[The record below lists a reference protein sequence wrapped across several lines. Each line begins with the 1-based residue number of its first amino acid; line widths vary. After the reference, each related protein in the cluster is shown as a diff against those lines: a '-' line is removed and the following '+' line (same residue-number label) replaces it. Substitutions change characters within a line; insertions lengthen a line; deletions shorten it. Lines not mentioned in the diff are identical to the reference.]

1 VSGGSADRVAGAPT
15 GPPGADLTIRSTCR
29 SCSAGCGIVARVVD
43 GELVDV
49 RGDRE
54 HPLSHGYL
62 CPKGRS
68 LPWAQNRP
76 ERLDRPVV
84 RGRAVSWDEA
94 LDDLAAEL
102 AGLIARHGGGCVGT
116 FRGHGGHADKVGI
129 GLLADLL
136 TALGSDQRYSVSS
149 IDIAPM
155 LRVAQLVAG
164 SPAAL
169 PRWIP
174 EDPDSRLV
182 LWLGGNPVVSHGYV
196 TQLPDPVRRI
206 KAFRERGG
214 RLWVVDP
221 RATRTA
227 GFADH
232 HLPIRPDAD
241 HHLLAWLVRQLLDA
255 GVASPEFLD
264 CTTAAERSRLD
275 GALAGITTE
284 GTVAATGLRQDQL
297 TALLDAVRESGR
309 IAVVTSTGI
318 TFQSHGVQTEW
329 LRWVLLLLT
338 DSLDRPGGMWFDR
351 GWFAPFDL
359 RDEPLPAPGE
369 TLPPPGSRPELTRL
383 AGEVPVAAMGD
394 EIRAG
399 ALRAL
404 FVNGG
409 NPLSS
414 FPDPAETERYLGE
427 LDVLVAL
434 DVAHSATTAV
444 ATHVLPVADQMERT
458 DLLFWTD
465 GYVRVAPA
473 VVRPVGERKPLWWIV
488 AQLGLRLGVDLTEG
502 TDPDDLDD
510 VEMVRRLLARGR
522 TDLGDPL
529 LAGPHGVRIPDV
541 SGYMRERVLPGGRW
555 DVLSTVLLD
564 SWDGRTVPV
573 ASPFTLVSGRQLT
586 RSCSTDLVPRER
598 RRDRPTVALH
608 RDDGARLGVSD
619 GDSVRIVGEDGE
631 ISAEVALGADVG
643 PGVVSIAHGWLAHN
657 VSRLCSTTRRIDPL
671 AGQPIMTA
679 LPVALYP
686 LDTHEDEEQTR

>member
-1 VSGGSADRVAGAPT
+1 
-15 GPPGADLTIRSTCR
+15 
-29 SCSAGCGIVARVVD
+29 VD

-68 LPWAQNRP
+68 LAWAQNRP
-76 ERLDRPVV
+76 ERLDRPAVC
-84 RGRAVSWDEA
+84 GRPVSWDEA
-94 LDDLAAEL
+94 LDDLGADLTRLVAE
-102 AGLIARHGGGCVGT
+102 HGGGCVGT
-116 FRGHGGHADKVGI
+116 FRGHGGHADKIGI

-155 LRVAQLVAG
+155 LRVAQLVAVP
-164 SPAAL
+164 PAAL
-169 PRWIP
+169 PRWLP

-206 KAFRERGG
+206 RAFRERGG

-221 RATRTA
+221 RSTRTA
-227 GFADH
+227 GFADQ
-232 HLPIRPDAD
+232 HLPIRPDTD

-255 GVASPEFLD
+255 GVASAEFLD

-275 GALAGITTE
+275 AALAGTTTA
-284 GTVAATGLRQDQL
+284 GTAAVTGLRPDQL
-297 TALLDAVRESGR
+297 TELLAAVGDSGR

-318 TFQSHGVQTEW
+318 TFQPHGVQTEW

-359 RDEPLPAPGE
+359 RDEPLPTPGE
-369 TLPPPGSRPELTRL
+369 TLPPPASRPELARL

-399 ALRAL
+399 TLRAL

-427 LDVLVAL
+427 LKVLVAL
-434 DVAHSATTAV
+434 DVARSATTAV

-473 VVRPVGERKPLWWIV
+473 VVPPVGERRPLWWII
-488 AQLGLRLGVDLTEG
+488 AQLGRRLGVDLTEG
-502 TDPDDLDD
+502 TDPDQLDD
-510 VEMVRRLLARGR
+510 LEMVRRLLTRGR

-529 LAGPHGVRIPDV
+529 HAGPHGVRIPDV
-541 SGYMRERVLPGGRW
+541 AGFMRERVLPGGRW
-555 DVLSTVLLD
+555 DVLPTVLLD
-564 SWDGRTVPV
+564 SWDGRAAPPT
-573 ASPFTLVSGRQLT
+573 SPFTLVSGRQPS
-586 RSCSTDLVPRER
+586 RSCSTDLVPPER
-598 RRDRPTVALH
+598 RRDRPAVALH
-608 RDDGARLGVSD
+608 RDDGDRLGVAD
-619 GDSVRIVGEDGE
+619 GDRVRIVGEEGE
-631 ISAEVALGADVG
+631 ITAEVALGVEVL

-686 LDTHEDEEQTR
+686 LDSPDDEEQTR

>member
-1 VSGGSADRVAGAPT
+1 
-15 GPPGADLTIRSTCR
+15 
-29 SCSAGCGIVARVVD
+29 
-43 GELVDV
+43 V
-49 RGDRE
+49 RGDRD
-54 HPLSHGYL
+54 HPLSHGYR

-76 ERLDRPVV
+76 ERLDRPTV
-84 RGRAVSWDEA
+84 RGRAVSWEEA
-94 LDDLAAEL
+94 LDDLAAAL
-102 AGLIARHGGGCVGT
+102 TRLTADHGGGCVGT
-116 FRGHGGHADKVGI
+116 FRGHGGHANKVGI

-136 TALGSDQRYSVSS
+136 TALHSDQRYSVSS
-149 IDIAPM
+149 IDIGPM

-169 PRWIP
+169 PRWLP

-221 RATRTA
+221 RTTRTA
-227 GFADH
+227 GLADH
-232 HLPIRPDAD
+232 HLAVRPDTD
-241 HHLLAWLVRQLLDA
+241 HHLLAWLVRRLLDSDVVSA
-255 GVASPEFLD
+255 EFLD
-264 CTTAAERSRLD
+264 CTTAAERARLD
-275 GALAGITTE
+275 LALAGITTE
-284 GTVAATGLRQDQL
+284 GIAAATGLRSEQL
-297 TALLDAVRESGR
+297 TALLDAVRGAGR
-309 IAVVTSTGI
+309 LAVVTSTGI
-318 TFQSHGVQTEW
+318 TFQPHGVQTEW

-359 RDEPLPAPGE
+359 RDGPLPPPAE
-369 TLPPPGSRPELTRL
+369 TLPPPASRPELARL
-383 AGEVPVAAMGD
+383 AGEIPVAALCD

-414 FPDPAETERYLGE
+414 FPDPAETERCLRE
-427 LDVLVAL
+427 LEVLVAL
-434 DVAHSATTAV
+434 DVARSATTAV
-444 ATHVLPVADQMERT
+444 ATHVLPVTDQMERT

-473 VVRPVGERKPLWWIV
+473 VVQPVGERRPLWWII
-488 AQLGLRLGVDLTEG
+488 AQLGMRLGVDLTEG
-502 TDPDDLDD
+502 RGPDDLDD

-522 TDLGDPL
+522 TDLGDPI

-541 SGYMRERVLPGGRW
+541 SGFMRDRVLPGGRW
-555 DVLSTVLLD
+555 DVLPAVLLD
-564 SWDGRTVPV
+564 SWDGRTTQPT
-573 ASPFTLVSGRQLT
+573 SPFTLVSGRQLA
-586 RSCSTDLVPRER
+586 RSCSTDLVPPQR

-608 RDDGARLGVSD
+608 PDDGVRLGVRD

-631 ISAEVALGADVG
+631 ITAEVALDLGVT

-671 AGQPIMTA
+671 AGQPFMTA
-679 LPVALYP
+679 LPVDLFP
-686 LDTHEDEEQTR
+686 LRSDDPPTDEEHHR